1 MSERKEPGPIL
12 FVNGYVD
19 TTRMLRHL
27 LSYAA
32 YELDEATTIA
42 KAKERLSARRY
53 ALMLCRYQIAD
64 GYGQEIID
72 YAWERHRTPSVAI
85 TGTLSKEQMA
95 SLVTQPD
102 GLRGVLS
109 FPFHI
114 HEFTEMLAS
123 ALGDPYVRTVFEPV
137 TCPECRGTGEILL
150 LIKREHC
157 LRCGGTGRLPPRLKS
172 RPAKAH
178 P

>member
-1 MSERKEPGPIL
+1 MSEVKKPSPLL

-19 TTRMLRHL
+19 TTKMVRHL
-27 LSYAA
+27 LSYAD
-32 YELDEATTIA
+32 YELDDATTIA
-42 KAKERLSARRY
+42 RAKERLSIRRY

-85 TGTLSKEQMA
+85 TGSLSKEQMSA
-95 SLVTQPD
+95 LVTQPD
-102 GLRGVLS
+102 ALRGVLG

-114 HEFTEMLAS
+114 HEFAGMLAS
-123 ALGDPYVRTVFEPV
+123 AVGDPYLRTAFEPV

-157 LRCGGTGRLPPRLKS
+157 LKCGGTGRLPPRLKS
-172 RPAKAH
+172 RRI
-178 P
+178 